1 MSSWTCISGSWRE
14 PLLFESF
21 LQVGQLS
28 LLKEVEE
35 FLAAGAAAGPRL
47 GEPSRQRLSHTA
59 DGIRQVS
66 VVSTSNWH
74 SRGLDIFSAPEY
86 GGAKFIGNR
95 KVKSI
100 AAINLRR

>member
-35 FLAAGAAAGPRL
+35 FLAAALPPGHGSESQAGSGSPTPL
-47 GEPSRQRLSHTA
+47 T
-59 DGIRQVS
+59 VS
-66 VVSTSNWH
+66 
-74 SRGLDIFSAPEY
+74 D
-86 GGAKFIGNR
+86 K
-95 KVKSI
+95 
-100 AAINLRR
+100 